1 MADRSLGGLRYAR
14 RISLGGWLQEQL
26 FERRIV
32 LVMGQLDDGAAAKA
46 AAALLALDASG
57 ERPIDLH
64 LDSPDG
70 ALGAAF
76 VLIDTAEILRS
87 ALRVLC
93 RGQVDG
99 PAIGVVAAADHSA
112 ATPHARFHL
121 SQPTARLS
129 GTLEEISAQSRQQQE
144 LLWKLYGRLTRRTG
158 RPAEEIAEDGG
169 ADLISTREKR
179 STTASSTRS
188 PPPGSCRGMPREG
201 FQMKKVVAPFQ
212 QHHPNKQVIFAG
224 HGPAPQLRLHSRGRP
239 RLRRPGVI

>member
-1 MADRSLGGLRYAR
+1 MSLGR
-14 RISLGGWLQEQL
+14 WLQEQL
-26 FERRIV
+26 FARRIV
-32 LVMGQLDDGAAAKA
+32 LVTGRLDDA
-46 AAALLALDASG
+46 AAAASAAALMALDANADK
-57 ERPIDLH
+57 PIELH
-64 LDSPDG
+64 LDSADG
-70 ALGAAF
+70 TLEAAV
-76 VLIDTAEILRS
+76 VLIDTLDLLR
-87 ALRVLC
+87 AMLRVQC
-93 RGQVDG
+93 RGQVGG